1 MNNSAPA
8 EITAMLAAIRA
19 GDTRAGDRLFPLVY
33 DEMRRV
39 AAHLMSSERADHT
52 FNATDLV
59 HEAWLRLGLSPQNG
73 AAGGTPLSITD
84 RSHFLAITIRAMR
97 QVLIDHARKRIADK
111 RGGGAVRVTL
121 GDDIGV
127 SDTSPE
133 EMLAMF
139 DALEKLGELDERLKK
154 VVEYRFLVGLTEV
167 ETAEALGTTTRTV
180 QRDWVKARA
189 WLYKQ
194 LYVTTNQT

>member
-1 MNNSAPA
+1 MNNNAPA

-19 GDTRAGDRLFPLVY
+19 GDSRAGDRLFPLVY

-59 HEAWLRLGLSPQNG
+59 HEAWLRLGLSPQSG
-73 AAGGTPLSITD
+73 SPLSITD

-97 QVLIDHARKRIADK
+97 QVLIDHARRRVADK

-133 EMLAMF
+133 EMLALF
-139 DALEKLGELDERLKK
+139 DALEKLGEIDERLKK

-194 LYVTTNQT
+194 MYVASSAP